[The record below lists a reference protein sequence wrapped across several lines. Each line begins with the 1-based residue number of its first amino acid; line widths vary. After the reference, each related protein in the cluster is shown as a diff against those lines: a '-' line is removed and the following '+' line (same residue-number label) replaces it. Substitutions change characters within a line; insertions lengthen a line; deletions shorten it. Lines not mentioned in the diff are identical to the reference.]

1 MRDTIL
7 IDGIELRGEMK
18 AGYSDILTT
27 GALKFVRTLERRFG
41 AERNRLLAL
50 REQRQADIDR
60 GQLPDFLPD
69 TEAIRRGEWTIGP
82 VPEDLQDRRVEITG
96 PSSDR
101 KMVINALNSGA
112 KTYMA
117 DFEDANSPTWENT
130 INGQINVRDAIR
142 GTIRYTSPDGRL
154 YTLIEKPAT
163 LLVRPRG
170 WHLEEKHV
178 HVDGEPMSG
187 SLFDFGL
194 FFYHNAQTLIDK
206 NSGPYF
212 YLPKLESRLEARLWN
227 EVFTFAQA
235 ELGIAHGTIK
245 ATVLIE
251 TILAAFEMDE
261 ILFELRD
268 HAAGLNCGRWD
279 YIFSY
284 IKKLRRQPD
293 VILPDRGKVTMES
306 PFMRAYSLLAIQ
318 TCHRRRAWC
327 IGGMAAQI
335 PVKGDPEASE
345 NAMAKVRA
353 DKLREVRDGHDGTWV
368 AHPALVP
375 VAKEVFDEW
384 MKTPNQIDKQLTEVN
399 ITASDLLEVPKG
411 SITEEGVRLNVSVGI
426 QYLAAW
432 LQGYGA
438 VPIRHLMEDAAT
450 AEISRTQL
458 WQWIRHPRGITAD
471 GRHITAEW
479 VGELVEEETNK
490 IENGTAANKLD
501 SNAIVLAA
509 KLFREMTVADELTE
523 FLTIPGYRFLS

>member
-1 MRDTIL
+1 MGDPIL
-7 IDGIELRGEMK
+7 LNGIELRGEMK
-18 AGYSDILTT
+18 EGYSDILTT
-27 GALKFVRTLERRFG
+27 EALKFVRTLERRFG
-41 AERNRLLAL
+41 AERKRLLAI
-50 REQRQADIDR
+50 REKRQAVIDR

-69 TEAIRRGEWTIGP
+69 TEEIRRGEWTIGP
-82 VPEDLQDRRVEITG
+82 VPEDLHDRRVEITG

-112 KTYMA
+112 NVYMA

-130 INGQINVRDAIR
+130 IDGQINVRDAILK
-142 GTIRYTSPDGRL
+142 TIRYASPDGRL
-154 YTLIEKPAT
+154 YTLVEKPAT

-170 WHLEEKHV
+170 WHLEEKHL

-194 FFYHNAQTLIDK
+194 FFYHNAQALIDRS
-206 NSGPYF
+206 SGPYF
-212 YLPKLESRLEARLWN
+212 YLPKLENHLEARLWN

-235 ELGIAHGTIK
+235 ELGIPHGTVK

-268 HAAGLNCGRWD
+268 HAGGLNCGRWD

-284 IKKLRRQPD
+284 IKKLRHHPN
-293 VILPDRGKVTMES
+293 VILPDRSKVTMES
-306 PFMRAYSLLAIQ
+306 PFMQAYSLLAIK

-335 PVKGDPEASE
+335 PVKGDPEANE
-345 NAMAKVRA
+345 NANAKVRA
-353 DKLREVRDGHDGTWV
+353 DKLLEVRNGHDGTWV

-375 VAKEVFDEW
+375 LAKEVFDEW
-384 MKTPNQIDKQLTEVN
+384 MKAPNQIDKQLSEVN
-399 ITASDLLEVPKG
+399 VAASDLLEVPQG
-411 SITEEGVRLNVSVGI
+411 PITEEGVRMNVNVGI
-426 QYLAAW
+426 HYLSAW

-438 VPIRHLMEDAAT
+438 VPINHLMEDAAT

-458 WQWIRHPRGITAD
+458 WQWIRHPKGITSE
-471 GRHITAEW
+471 GRNITAEW
-479 VGELVEEETNK
+479 VSELIEEETKKIESGLAVNK
-490 IENGTAANKLD
+490 ID
-501 SNAIVLAA
+501 SSNMTLAA
-509 KLFREMTVADELTE
+509 KLFREMTVADELVE